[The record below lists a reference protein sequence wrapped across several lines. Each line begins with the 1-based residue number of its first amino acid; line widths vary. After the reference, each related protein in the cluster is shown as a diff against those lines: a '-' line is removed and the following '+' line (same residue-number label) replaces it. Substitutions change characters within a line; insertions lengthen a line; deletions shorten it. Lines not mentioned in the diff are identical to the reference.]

1 MPSCKHFRVV
11 ILDDKPIVKIT
22 ALHLYNNDTRVD
34 QNATLSTGFTSNS
47 AQLEYLKNTSP
58 SSNNVFEINL
68 TSIRPVNRFI
78 RWTFAADTNVNCF
91 QIGFGD
97 LESNSLQKF
106 KLQFSLDGL
115 SWENI
120 VFVGPDKKLA
130 FTSAYSFSDLK
141 PNGQCFPFLLS
152 KVNHSLG
159 WHNNSYFAYGP
170 KIGSDRR
177 SIITG
182 KQKLSTNLTTSYV
195 SSHGWLLGGNSELSG
210 NLEGIFNKGKFY
222 FEVSTF
228 SENNINF
235 STNSDNTWVYNCLNL
250 AIAATNNERVAS
262 TGLRNNSTIYK
273 TIGLNLPKYSSLNT
287 GFLPHNQNL
296 FNRTLTPKT
305 KFTPGVQHG
314 ILLDFDNKQSWFLN
328 PTWTS
333 AAPGK
338 YPFTTDP
345 LAALTGNSFLLALM
359 FNNYGVAVDFLDDI
373 YLNFGQSTFAN
384 PVPDGYNPGI
394 GPRWNE
400 VADDEPKQNNS
411 IGWFLNSDNLNL
423 NLNPTKEHI
432 ELIKQMLPFNNDFP
446 GNYYIKGRI
455 TKQPDNPNK
464 QFFAVL
470 LEHSTQSLIDVCLAN
485 KEGYYEFYGI
495 ANTVYSVLSIDLKNN
510 VVSETIGPIMPAE
523 II

>member
-11 ILDDKPIVKIT
+11 ILDDKPLLKIT
-22 ALHLYNNDTRVD
+22 AFHLYNNDTRVD
-34 QNATLSTGFTSNS
+34 QAATLSTGFTSNS
-47 AQLEYLKNTSP
+47 AQLEYLKNSTP

-68 TSIRPVNRFI
+68 TTIRPVNRFI
-78 RWTFAADTNVNCF
+78 KWTFASDTNVNCF

-115 SWENI
+115 SWDSI
-120 VFVGPDKKLA
+120 IFIGPDKKLA

-159 WHNNSYFAYGP
+159 WHTNGIFAYGP
-170 KIGSDRR
+170 KIGTDRR
-177 SIITG
+177 SIVTG
-182 KQKLSTNLTTSYV
+182 KQKLKDNYSHVN
-195 SSHGWLLGGNSELSG
+195 SHGWLLSGNSELSG

-228 SENNINF
+228 SENNHNF
-235 STNSDNTWVYNCLNL
+235 SYNSDNNGVYNCLNL
-250 AIAATNNERVAS
+250 AIAPTNNERVAS
-262 TGLRNNSTIYK
+262 TGLRNNSAIYK
-273 TIGLNLPKYSSLNT
+273 TIGLNLPKYCSLST
-287 GFLPHNQNL
+287 GFIYSNQNL
-296 FNRTLTPKT
+296 YNRTLAPKT

-328 PTWTS
+328 PTWSS

-345 LAALTGNSFLLALM
+345 LAALSGNSFLLALM
-359 FNNYGVAVDFLDDI
+359 FNNYGVSIDYLDDI

-384 PVPDGYNPGI
+384 AVPEGYNPGI

-400 VADDEPKQNNS
+400 VVDDTQKQSINLGWILNN
-411 IGWFLNSDNLNL
+411 DNLDHSL
-423 NLNPTKEHI
+423 DPTKEHV
-432 ELIKQMLPFNNDFP
+432 ELLKQMLPFNNDFP

-485 KEGYYEFYGI
+485 KDGYYEFYGI

-510 VVSETIGPIMPAE
+510 VISETIGPIMPAE

>member
-11 ILDDKPIVKIT
+11 ILDDKPLLKIT
-22 ALHLYNNDTRVD
+22 AFHLYNNDTRVD
-34 QNATLSTGFTSNS
+34 QAATLSTGFTSN
-47 AQLEYLKNTSP
+47 ATQLEYLKNSTP

-68 TSIRPVNRFI
+68 PTIRPVNRFI
-78 RWTFAADTNVNCF
+78 KWTFASDTNVNCF

-120 VFVGPDKKLA
+120 IFIGPDKKLA

-159 WHNNSYFAYGP
+159 WNAYGAFAYGP

-182 KQKLSTNLTTSYV
+182 KQKLKENY
-195 SSHGWLLGGNSELSG
+195 SHVNSLGWMLSGNSELSG

-228 SENNINF
+228 SENNFNY
-235 STNSDNTWVYNCLNL
+235 SSNGDNTSVFNCLNL
-250 AIAATNNERVAS
+250 AIAPTNNERVAS
-262 TGLRNNSTIYK
+262 TGLRNTSTVYK
-273 TIGLNLPKYSSLNT
+273 TIGLNLPKYSLLST
-287 GFLPHNQNL
+287 GFGYSSQNL
-296 FNRTLTPKT
+296 YNRTLAPKT

-328 PTWTS
+328 PTWSS

-345 LAALTGNSFLLALM
+345 LAALSGNSFLLALM
-359 FNNYGVAVDFLDDI
+359 FNNYGVSIDYLDDI

-384 PVPDGYNPGI
+384 AVPEGYNPGI

-400 VADDEPKQNNS
+400 VADDTQKQS
-411 IGWFLNSDNLNL
+411 INLGWFLNNDNLDHS
-423 NLNPTKEHI
+423 LNPTKEHV
-432 ELIKQMLPFNNDFP
+432 ELLKQMLPFNNDFP

-485 KEGYYEFYGI
+485 KDGYYEFYGI

-510 VVSETIGPIMPAE
+510 VISETIGPIMPTE